1 MTKDDLEKTEQKFN
15 EETREEYSKSLNRKA
30 AKLSEEELKRHALRF
45 LDRYVVGTLATCAE
59 NIPRS
64 TPIRYRNDGFTV
76 YILTEGGG
84 KVHNIEQ
91 NPNVSFSI
99 FGNYTGIQSV
109 RGLQLWGT
117 AELFY
122 PKDKEKYDAAFELM
136 KLSEREDLIKAG
148 VEQVQPGMTI
158 IKINPSRVRYLS
170 FPEGILNEELTLG

>member
-1 MTKDDLEKTEQKFN
+1 MTQDDLKKTEAQFN
-15 EETREEYSKSLNRKA
+15 EETREEYSKLKDREA
-30 AKLSEEELKRHALRF
+30 AQLTEEELKRRALRF
-45 LDRYVVGTLATCAE
+45 IDRYVIGTLATCSD

-99 FGNYTGIQSV
+99 FGKYSGFQSV
-109 RGLQLWGT
+109 RGLQMWGT

-122 PKDKEKYDAAFELM
+122 PKDKEKYDKAFELM
-136 KLSEREDLIKAG
+136 KLSEREDLKKIG
-148 VEQVQPGMTI
+148 MDQVQPGMTI
-158 IKINPSRVRYLS
+158 IRINPERVRYLS
-170 FPEGILNEELTLG
+170 FPESILNEEFTLG